1 MQEPT
6 DEDARISFNA
16 GLTTGSVFIDNVVF
30 SKSESLIGFVS
41 RDLKL
46 STEKSFSVYNVKG
59 VFVEKLNA
67 SRVGDIQA
75 GLNLMNLDKGLYV
88 VKDGSFKKV
97 FSVK

>member
-16 GLTTGSVFIDNVVF
+16 GLATGSVFIDNVVF
-30 SKSESLIGFVS
+30 SKSDGLTGIVNRELQ
-41 RDLKL
+41 L

-59 VFVEKLNA
+59 AFVGKLKA
-67 SRVGDIQA
+67 SRVGDIQT
-75 GLNLMNLDKGLYV
+75 GLNKMNLDKGLYV